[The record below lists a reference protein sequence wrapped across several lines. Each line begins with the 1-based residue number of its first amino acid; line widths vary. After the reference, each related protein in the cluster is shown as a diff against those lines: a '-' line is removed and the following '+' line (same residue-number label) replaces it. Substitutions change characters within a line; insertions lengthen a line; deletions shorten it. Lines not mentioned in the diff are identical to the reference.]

1 MSSLPS
7 TAPGSIAPAETQP
20 YRWRGPDRVADAA
33 ITAAARDGVKRCQ
46 CRHCCKARAERP
58 LVGAAQ

>member
-7 TAPGSIAPAETQP
+7 TAPGGIAPAETQP

-33 ITAAARDGVKRCQ
+33 ITAAARDGVHRCQ
-46 CRHCCKARAERP
+46 CRHCVEYRAQHP
-58 LVGAAQ
+58 LGAAA

>member
-7 TAPGSIAPAETQP
+7 TAPGGIAPAETQP

-33 ITAAARDGVKRCQ
+33 ITAATRGGVRRCQ
-46 CRHCCKARAERP
+46 CRHCRKARAGRP
-58 LVGAAQ
+58 LVGAAE